1 MFFCTYGLWKTWLD
15 KGLKSPVSEDPST
28 SNMVN
33 RLKRCPKLKDSTFII
48 FIDLCEGSPG

>member
-33 RLKRCPKLKDSTFII
+33 RLKHCPKLKDSTFII
-48 FIDLCEGSPG
+48 FIDLCEGNPG